1 MARPIEWTL
10 EIMQRATDII
20 CSRIALGESVRK
32 ILSED
37 RDQNIL
43 PSRKTFYEWLAQNKL
58 LCDQYATFLEIRSD
72 DMADEMLNIA
82 DEFGND
88 TITLEDGRVIENA
101 RVIARDRL
109 RVDTRK
115 WLLAKLHPKK
125 YGDKIVTELTGKDGK
140 DLIPDRRLTKE
151 EARELWKDMDNGRFD
166 IHAE

>member
-10 EIMQRATDII
+10 ESMQCATDII

-37 RDQNIL
+37 RDQDIL
-43 PSRKTFYEWLAQNKL
+43 PSRKTFYEWLAQNKS

-101 RVIARDRL
+101 RIIARDRL

-115 WLLAKLHPKK
+115 WLLSKLHPKK
-125 YGDKIVTELTGKDGK
+125 YGDRVDIQSSDGSMSPKSIDVSLLTTEELLLRAQACSKI
-140 DLIPDRRLTKE
+140 KE
-151 EARELWKDMDNGRFD
+151 
-166 IHAE
+166 